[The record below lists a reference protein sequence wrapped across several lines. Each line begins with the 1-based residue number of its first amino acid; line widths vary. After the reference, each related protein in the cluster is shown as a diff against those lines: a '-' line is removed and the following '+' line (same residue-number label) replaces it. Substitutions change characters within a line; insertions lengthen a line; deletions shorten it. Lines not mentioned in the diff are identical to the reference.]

1 MKNRLEFKLDLLTME
16 GQGFNRSEIVQQ
28 LAEKHS
34 VSTKLVYYYI
44 NTRTRWQPEILGLET
59 AKEAYHQTLNRLEYI
74 YRHFS
79 LIAQTAPEN
88 SNKVGALKGMLA
100 TITKKAELTGV
111 LTPIG
116 APIELDEGLDQ
127 EVFEHLSVEEREVIG
142 RATYIYLTK
151 RQEMEEHRTPRALG
165 EAHANR
171 E

>member
-28 LAEKHS
+28 LSQKHS
-34 VSTKLVYYYI
+34 VSTKLVYYYLT
-44 NTRTRWQPEILGLET
+44 TRARWQPEILGLED
-59 AKEAYHQTLNRLEYI
+59 AKDAYHQTLNRLEFI

-111 LTPIG
+111 LTPTG
-116 APIELDEGLDQ
+116 APMELDEDLDH
-127 EVFEHLSVEEREVIG
+127 EVFEHLTVAEREIIG
-142 RATYIYLTK
+142 RATYVYLTK
-151 RQEMEEHRTPRALG
+151 RQEMEERHKPAALG
-165 EAHANR
+165 DAYANR